1 MTRPPSGGRFL
12 CVPRMNHHS
21 ILALA
26 RRIEW
31 PTPYGQQVWHVWNES
46 AGRSLILLHGGSGS
60 WTHWVA
66 NVQALSQDRAV
77 YALDLP
83 GFGDS
88 DLPPG
93 ARDVDGLYRPVAEGI
108 RGLLGAGPHE
118 VMGFSFGGMTAGFI
132 AAEVPDLFSR
142 MVLVGIPGLGLFGPR
157 LALRGMRDDMSEAET
172 REVLR
177 HNLRIFMLHH
187 DASINDDTIDMQA
200 HNVARDRLRRRR
212 IAGGDPL
219 LSLQTRWTCPVHTI
233 WGQYDAL
240 YGDNLAQIP
249 QALSNC
255 QHVGF
260 QVVPDAGHWVQYE
273 RPEAFHAVALSCL
286 GQGG

>member
-1 MTRPPSGGRFL
+1 
-12 CVPRMNHHS
+12 MNHRD

-31 PTPYGQQVWHVWNES
+31 PTSFGKQVWQVWNEG
-46 AGRSLILLHGGSGS
+46 AGRPLILLHGGSGS

-66 NVQALSQDRAV
+66 NVQALAHDRAV

-93 ARDVDGLYRPVAEGI
+93 ARDVDDLCQPVAEGI
-108 RGLLGAGPHE
+108 AGLLGPGPHE
-118 VMGFSFGGMTAGFI
+118 VMGFSFGGMLAGFI
-132 AAEVPDLFSR
+132 AAEHQDLFAR

-157 LALRGMRDDMSEAET
+157 VALRGLRPDMSRQEE

-177 HNLRIFMLHH
+177 HNLRVFMLLH
-187 DASINDDTIDMQA
+187 DESISEDTIDMQA
-200 HNVARDRLRRRR
+200 HNIARDRLRRRR

-219 LSLQTRWTCPVHTI
+219 IGLQSRWLCPVHTI
-233 WGQYDAL
+233 WGEFDAL
-240 YGDNLAQIP
+240 YGDKLSQIAP
-249 QALSNC
+249 ALSAC
-255 QHVGF
+255 KHVGF
-260 QVVPDAGHWVQYE
+260 HVVPDAGHWVQYE
-273 RPEAFHAVALSCL
+273 RPEAFNAVALRCL
-286 GQGG
+286 G

>member
-1 MTRPPSGGRFL
+1 MFFAP
-12 CVPRMNHHS
+12 MNHRN

-31 PTPYGQQVWHVWNES
+31 PTSHGTQVWHVWNES
-46 AGRSLILLHGGSGS
+46 AGRPLILLPGGSGS
-60 WTHWVA
+60 WSHWAA
-66 NVQALSQDRAV
+66 NVQALSAHRAV

-93 ARDVDGLYRPVAEGI
+93 ARDVDGLYKPVAEGI
-108 RGLLGAGPHE
+108 AGLLGPGPHE

-132 AAEVPDLFSR
+132 AAEVPELFSK

-157 LALRGMRDDMSEAET
+157 LALRGLRDDMSREEQ

-177 HNLRIFMLHH
+177 HNLRVFMLRH
-187 DASINDDTIDMQA
+187 DATITEDTIDLQA
-200 HNVARDRLRRRR
+200 HNIARDRLRRRR

-219 LSLQTRWTCPVHTI
+219 IECMRHWRCPVHTI
-233 WGQYDAL
+233 WGEHDAL
-240 YGDNLAQIP
+240 YGDNLARIP
-249 QALSNC
+249 EVMAGC
-255 QHVGF
+255 RHVGF
-260 QVVPDAGHWVQYE
+260 HVVPDAGHWVQYE
-273 RPEAFHAVALSCL
+273 RPEAFHAVAMNCL
-286 GQGG
+286 ESD

>member
-1 MTRPPSGGRFL
+1 
-12 CVPRMNHHS
+12 MNHRS

-31 PTPYGQQVWHVWNES
+31 PTPHGTQVWHVWNEA
-46 AGRSLILLHGGSGS
+46 AGRPLILLHGGSGS

-66 NVQALSQDRAV
+66 NVQALSRHRAV

-93 ARDVDGLYRPVAEGI
+93 ARDVDGLYQPVAEGI
-108 RGLLGAGPHE
+108 VSLLGPGPHE

-132 AAEVPDLFSR
+132 AAEMPDLFAR

-157 LALRGMRDDMSEAET
+157 LALRGTREDMSEQEE

-177 HNLRIFMLHH
+177 HNLRIFMLCH
-187 DASINDDTIDMQA
+187 DESITDDTIDMQA

-219 LSLQTRWTCPVHTI
+219 IALQTRWRCPVHTI
-233 WGQYDAL
+233 WGQHDAL

-249 QALSNC
+249 QALAGC
-255 QHVGF
+255 QHLGF
-260 QVVPDAGHWVQYE
+260 HVVPDAGHWVQYE
-273 RPEAFHAVALSCL
+273 RPEAFNAVALSCL
-286 GQGG
+286 GQG